1 MKTRILLAVTMMC
14 LGCFSVQAQVSNGN
28 ANTVEALI
36 GSIPDLPSVSTLAAL
51 HYGDDGQ
58 TAAAIAVEKF
68 HEKMEKV
75 RDRYKEVK
83 EASDEQGRAAITK
96 GVDKNLRKDYGKSL
110 DEIQNMS
117 ESELDNWGM
126 GLADK
131 QLKKMGLNKS
141 AKQLAT
147 QGEMSEAEAQQLAN
161 QMAQSMTGMSMAEM
175 QALAS
180 KMENMSE
187 EEMAAYA
194 QQSGMAERMAKN
206 AGKMDAKAYS
216 ASAKKVTSMAE
227 IQEEMN
233 AIQKQWN
240 YIDGIYV
247 KEQEELAEKMR
258 QIIVKYD
265 AQMPSQSGKIRDYYS
280 GAVLLT
286 YHTKEEQAQVKR
298 ITLQCFSE
306 CYTLWR
312 NFITK
317 RQGILK
323 TRLTDCI
330 RLDELQA
337 KQMELQGYGNR
348 VAVSSAYIVFDEYW
362 KVTNSVT
369 ELPDGAMPEY
379 EEQPN
384 S

>member
-96 GVDKNLRKDYGKSL
+96 GVDKNIRKDYGKSL

-206 AGKMDAKAYS
+206 AEKMDTKAYN
-216 ASAKKVTSMAE
+216 ASAKKITSMAE

-247 KEQEELAEKMR
+247 KEQEELAEKMC

-265 AQMPSQSGKIRDYYS
+265 AQMPSQSGKIRDHYS

-337 KQMELQGYGNR
+337 KQMELQGYGTR

>member
-14 LGCFSVQAQVSNGN
+14 LGGFSVQAQVSNGN
-28 ANTVEALI
+28 AKTVEALI
-36 GSIPDLPSVSTLAAL
+36 GSIPDMPSVSSLAAF
-51 HYGDDGQ
+51 HTEDDISY
-58 TAAAIAVEKF
+58 ANVVYAF

-83 EASDEQGRAAITK
+83 EASDEQSRAVITK

-117 ESELDNWGM
+117 ESELENWGM

-131 QLKKMGLNKS
+131 ELKELGINKS
-141 AKQLAT
+141 AKQLSA
-147 QGEMSEAEAQQLAN
+147 QGEMSEAEVQQLAN

-180 KMENMSE
+180 KMENMSD

-194 QQSGMAERMAKN
+194 QQSGMADRMAKN
-206 AGKMDAKAYS
+206 AGKVDTKAYN
-216 ASAKKVTSMAE
+216 ASAKKMTSMAE

-233 AIQKQWN
+233 AIKKQWN
-240 YIDGIYV
+240 YIDGIYEKEKNEIAV
-247 KEQEELAEKMR
+247 KISEIFEKY
-258 QIIVKYD
+258 QK
-265 AQMPSQSGKIRDYYS
+265 QMPKGSIYVRDKYS
-280 GAVLLT
+280 GAILGGGPIMS
-286 YHTKEEQAQVKR
+286 KEEEKTAKR
-298 ITLQCFSE
+298 LSNACYSE
-306 CYTLWR
+306 CYSLWR

-362 KVTNSVT
+362 NVTNSVT
-369 ELPDGAMPEY
+369 ELPDGALPEY
-379 EEQPN
+379 EESN

>member
-58 TAAAIAVEKF
+58 TAAAIAIEKF

-96 GVDKNLRKDYGKSL
+96 GVDKNIRKDYGKSL

-206 AGKMDAKAYS
+206 AEKMDTKAYN
-216 ASAKKVTSMAE
+216 ASAKKITSMAE

-247 KEQEELAEKMR
+247 KEQEELAEKMC

-265 AQMPSQSGKIRDYYS
+265 AQMPSQSGKIRDHYS

-337 KQMELQGYGNR
+337 KQMELQGYGTR

>member
-206 AGKMDAKAYS
+206 AGKMDTKAYN
-216 ASAKKVTSMAE
+216 ASAKKITSMAE

-247 KEQEELAEKMR
+247 KEQEELAEKMC

>member
-75 RDRYKEVK
+75 RDRYKEVN

-96 GVDKNLRKDYGKSL
+96 GVDKNIRKDYGKSL

-206 AGKMDAKAYS
+206 AEKMDTKAYN
-216 ASAKKVTSMAE
+216 ASAKKITSMAE

-247 KEQEELAEKMR
+247 KEQEELAEKMC

-265 AQMPSQSGKIRDYYS
+265 AQMPSQSGKIRDHYS

-337 KQMELQGYGNR
+337 KQMELQGYGTR